1 MPAIARAAIRT
12 FIDGAIPHSSVPEPN
27 SDNANSNAPL
37 RPRMSDSLPYNG
49 VKQHTDSKYEVPM
62 YEDWFDRLKNAPIG
76 ESNVATIVPV
86 VTREVGTSSLEE
98 SAE

>member
-12 FIDGAIPHSSVPEPN
+12 FIDGAIPHNNVPEPN
-27 SDNANSNAPL
+27 NESARSIAPL

-62 YEDWFDRLKNAPIG
+62 
-76 ESNVATIVPV
+76 
-86 VTREVGTSSLEE
+86 
-98 SAE
+98 